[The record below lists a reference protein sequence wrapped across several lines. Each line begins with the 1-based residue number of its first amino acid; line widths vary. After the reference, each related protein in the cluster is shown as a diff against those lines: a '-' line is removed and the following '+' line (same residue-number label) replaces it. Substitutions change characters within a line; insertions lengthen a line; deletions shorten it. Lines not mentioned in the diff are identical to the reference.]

1 MKKIYLKISLCFA
14 IWLFL
19 WLIPNQALANNLQIT
34 NVRLG
39 EIDSSNSQAE
49 IIFDVSWENSW
60 RDNNNYDAAWIFAK
74 YSTDGGNG
82 WSHCKLKPT
91 GHNVGDGDSLEIKV
105 AGDNFTGFFIQ
116 PTTTPI
122 NNQVQTHGVKLIW
135 DISNIDANIIKSEKL
150 RIKVFGIEMVYIPQG
165 SFYAGESATIDVL
178 GYDYVWHSC
187 RPPLVDTFPTGHFTK
202 VKYAGG
208 SGSCSF
214 TWDYFYISN
223 GEIKYGPYYSP
234 SNVEVLDWNPA
245 LSGELSGWDN
255 GSYYYSYPNFYLT
268 INSNF
273 PRGYDAFYIMKYEV
287 SQKQYCDFLNTI
299 SSANSY
305 YRGNNDPGVRYFI
318 KKHPNI
324 GFYGCDAN
332 DNNVFDETDDGQFV
346 ACGYISWDDAF
357 AYLNWAGLRPMT
369 ELEFEK
375 ACRVANPSSRPTPN
389 AYIWGYDYGLVL
401 VSGIDNA
408 NCSNEVPSNN
418 GNNANVVG
426 GIGKPLRVGAL
437 AAKASSLSPSTTG
450 ASYYGVMELI
460 GNMAEL
466 VISICRKSSDLS
478 FDGSHGTGDVTL
490 PNNSWSGAKSHSYV
504 RGGSF
509 INTQTEDGNEG
520 CFRVSYRKDV
530 GKDPGNNNNNN
541 RDSYVGFRGV
551 RTAPT
556 Q

>member
-19 WLIPNQALANNLQIT
+19 WLIPNQALANNL
-34 NVRLG
+34 

-60 RDNNNYDAAWIFAK
+60 RDNNNYDAVWIFAK
-74 YSTDGGNG
+74 YSTNGGNG

-116 PTTTPI
+116 PTPTLI

-135 DISNIDANIIKSEKL
+135 DISNIDVKSEKL

-178 GYDYVWHSC
+178 GYDYVWRSC

-202 VKYAGG
+202 VKYAG
-208 SGSCSF
+208 SGCSF
-214 TWDYFYISN
+214 TWDYFYID

-234 SNVEVLDWNPA
+234 ANVEVLDWNPT
-245 LSGELSGWDN
+245 LSGELGGWDG
-255 GSYYYSYPNFYLT
+255 GSYYFSSPNFYLI

-299 SSANSY
+299 SSADSY
-305 YRGNNDPGVRYFI
+305 YPGADPASRYFI
-318 KKHPNI
+318 EKQSNI

-332 DNNVFDETDDGQFV
+332 NNDVFDETDDGQFV
-346 ACGYISWDDAF
+346 ACGYINWDDAF

-375 ACRVANPSSRPTPN
+375 ACRGPNRPSSSA
-389 AYIWGYDYGLVL
+389 AYIWGDNNNNKLVL
-401 VSGIDNA
+401 VNGIENE

-418 GNNANVVG
+418 ANVVG
-426 GIGKPLRVGAL
+426 EIGKPLRVGAL
-437 AAKASSLSPSTTG
+437 AAKASSSSSSLSPSTTG
-450 ASYYGVMELI
+450 ASSYGVMELI
-460 GNMAEL
+460 GNMAER
-466 VISICRKSSDLS
+466 VISICRKSVSSSDPYTD
-478 FDGSHGTGDVTL
+478 FDGSQHGTGGDTL
-490 PNNSWSGAKSHSYV
+490 PDSWSGAKIHSSV

-509 INTQTEDGNEG
+509 MNTQAEDGAEG

-530 GKDPGNNNNNN
+530 GKELGNNNNNN
-541 RDSYVGFRGV
+541 RDSNVGFRGV